1 MRMQRVTAALVGT
14 MLTAGLFTAGVTP
27 AQAHLATAGNL
38 ELLRECESGGD
49 YGINTGNG
57 YYGAYQ
63 FSRETW
69 RALGYEGLPH
79 QAPPEVQDEAAARLQ
94 SEQGWRAW
102 PACNRQ
108 LGFG

>member
-1 MRMQRVTAALVGT
+1 MRTHRTRAALVGT
-14 MLTAGLFTAGVTP
+14 IFTAGLFMGGVTT
-27 AQAHLATAGNL
+27 AQAHSATPENL
-38 ELLRECESGGD
+38 QLLRECESGDD

-63 FSRETW
+63 FSAQTW
-69 RALGYEGLPH
+69 QALGYAGLPH
-79 QAPPEVQDEAAARLQ
+79 EAAPELQDEAAVRLQ
-94 SEQGWRAW
+94 AEQGWNAW

>member
-1 MRMQRVTAALVGT
+1 MRTQRATAALVGT
-14 MLTAGLFTAGVTP
+14 MLTAGIFTAGITAASAHSPTP
-27 AQAHLATAGNL
+27 ENL

-49 YGINTGNG
+49 YGIDTGNG

-63 FSRETW
+63 FSLRTW
-69 RALGYEGLPH
+69 RAIGYEGLPH
-79 QAPPEVQDEAAARLQ
+79 HAPPEVQDEAAVRLQ
-94 SEQGWRAW
+94 AEQGWGAW